1 MRSHLYIK
9 FRNKPGYFKERI
21 PEWAILQVY
30 GILPWPVLGYVKK
43 GAQLW
48 CTLLLYNDFVLQI
61 RGFKFSYLENV
72 RNEGIT
78 IVEYISPHMRYV
90 VYTRRIW

>member
-1 MRSHLYIK
+1 MWEEIIK
-9 FRNKPGYFKERI
+9 RN
-21 PEWAILQVY
+21 PEWAELQVY
-30 GILPWPVLGYVKK
+30 GILPSPVLGHVKK

-72 RNEGIT
+72 QSKGIT
-78 IVEYISPHMRYV
+78 IVEYIFPYSICGSYASYMV
-90 VYTRRIW
+90 N